1 MPHALTLPVSLNLT
15 RLDRSHSAPG
25 HGYRWEQLEMEDAVT
40 HGSII
45 FHLLQLQLVDFLGWL
60 GTRVSDIGRIQNAFK
75 MIPFAIANGLR
86 AWYGKERMV
95 DRRKTS
101 DLHDVSCVTGR
112 EFSKLPAS
120 RSIPKV
126 VNYNTRNRQKRDYHH
141 IFITYCNY

>member
-1 MPHALTLPVSLNLT
+1 
-15 RLDRSHSAPG
+15 
-25 HGYRWEQLEMEDAVT
+25 MEDAVT

-75 MIPFAIANGLR
+75 MIPFEVASGLGTAR
-86 AWYGKERMV
+86 KVWWTRTV